1 MARTAKKLR
10 RLADV
15 FHDLETVERA
25 RVGVLT
31 QEMNGLRDAR
41 DDILRSLENPSA
53 INGLFTAL
61 FSSRIARIERQ
72 LQRLSQDHEAALE
85 RYAEAAARGR
95 SADRLYRD
103 ARAEDDRKMEQA
115 DLESL
120 LEFQQ
125 GKAAQGRGKSPGSS

>member
-1 MARTAKKLR
+1 MARTAKKLK

-25 RVGVLT
+25 RVGALT

-41 DDILRSLENPSA
+41 DELFRSLENPSPVNA
-53 INGLFTAL
+53 LFTAL
-61 FSSRIARIERQ
+61 LSSRVVRIERQ
-72 LQRLSQDHEAALE
+72 LKRVSLEHEVALK

-95 SADRLYRD
+95 SADQLFRD
-103 ARAEDDRKMEQA
+103 ARAEEDRKSEQA

-125 GKAAQGRGKSPGSS
+125 GNAAQGRGKSAGSS